1 MKMIIDKEKIGK
13 NLNFY
18 FQIFMI
24 IVFMGLFV
32 FNRFESKR
40 PEKEMRDSIPTIT
53 LYKEDGLLGDKLF
66 FSYRNSNLYI
76 LTMGSKAYASEKEIV
91 EYYKECFIK
100 HGWKY
105 DGHRDNINDSNHSKI
120 GDRYLFKKDKYE
132 LTLNFHQSDLSDD
145 QVIRQKKPLK
155 YYITVH
161 PKRSY

>member
-1 MKMIIDKEKIGK
+1 MKMIIDRKKMGK

-53 LYKEDGLLGDKLF
+53 LYKEDGLLGNKLF

-105 DGHRDNINDSNHSKI
+105 DGCRDNIDYSNHSKI
-120 GDRYLFKKDKYE
+120 
-132 LTLNFHQSDLSDD
+132 DLLDE
-145 QVIRQKKPLK
+145 QVIRQKKPLN
-155 YYITVH
+155 YYIVVH
-161 PKRSY
+161 PKHSY

>member
-1 MKMIIDKEKIGK
+1 MGK

-40 PEKEMRDSIPTIT
+40 PEKEIRDNIPAIT
-53 LYKEDGLLGDKLF
+53 LYKEDGLLGDKLL

-105 DGHRDNINDSNHSKI
+105 DGCRDNIDYSNHSKI
-120 GDRYLFKKDKYE
+120 ENVYLFNKGINE
-132 LTLNFHQSDLSDD
+132 LTLNFHQSDLLDE

-155 YYITVH
+155 YYIVVH
-161 PKRSY
+161 PKHSY

>member
-1 MKMIIDKEKIGK
+1 MKMIIDRKKMGK

-105 DGHRDNINDSNHSKI
+105 
-120 GDRYLFKKDKYE
+120 E
-132 LTLNFHQSDLSDD
+132 
-145 QVIRQKKPLK
+145 
-155 YYITVH
+155 
-161 PKRSY
+161 

>member
-1 MKMIIDKEKIGK
+1 MKMIIDRKKMGK

-40 PEKEMRDSIPTIT
+40 PEKE
-53 LYKEDGLLGDKLF
+53 
-66 FSYRNSNLYI
+66 
-76 LTMGSKAYASEKEIV
+76 IV

-105 DGHRDNINDSNHSKI
+105 DGCRDNIDYSNHSKI
-120 GDRYLFKKDKYE
+120 ENVYLFNKGIYE
-132 LTLNFHQSDLSDD
+132 LTLNFYQSDLLDE

>member
-13 NLNFY
+13 NFY
-18 FQIFMI
+18 LLIFMI

-53 LYKEDGLLGDKLF
+53 LYKEDGLLGDKLL

-76 LTMGSKAYASEKEIV
+76 LTMGSKAYASEEEIV
-91 EYYKECFIK
+91 EYYKECI
-100 HGWKY
+100 
-105 DGHRDNINDSNHSKI
+105 
-120 GDRYLFKKDKYE
+120 YE
-132 LTLNFHQSDLSDD
+132 LTLNFYQSDLLDE

-161 PKRSY
+161 PKHSY